1 MDTLPIIGSIG
12 ALFFTMVSG
21 FLWLG
26 LRLGRFGAALEGH
39 QDWIKNTQEKV
50 NGHIKDHAT
59 GRFNP

>member
-1 MDTLPIIGSIG
+1 
-12 ALFFTMVSG
+12 MVAG

-39 QDWIKNTQEKV
+39 QDWLKNTQEKV

-59 GRFNP
+59 GRFNS